1 MINNIQFLRALA
13 AIMVVAYHSSDIVS
27 KYGFEFNGF
36 LDVGYWGAFGVD
48 IFFVISGYIMAMI
61 DDEKHK
67 TPYKFAMDRI
77 IRIVPVYWVLTSL
90 IIAMQ
95 ALIPSVFRDSIYE
108 APQNIASLLFVSEH
122 LGYKYPT
129 LYVGWTLELEM
140 FFYAT
145 FTACLFIKGKASKL
159 VVLST
164 VITVLSVFSV
174 IKPVAMEFVFG
185 ILVYYL
191 SKMISIRNT
200 SKLPSSIF
208 FLVVLTAFWCLFY
221 FDIPSERESIL
232 RPLQA
237 GLVSFFVVIS
247 AIICRDMR
255 SNIFTRIGD
264 ASYSLY
270 LIQVFTIP
278 LIAKV
283 ILKAKVITNGYLV
296 FGTSIFFTVV
306 VGWLFYYLFEK
317 RLVSCLRKLTSARF
331 TKRQMQP

>member
-1 MINNIQFLRALA
+1 MINNVQFLRAMA

-36 LDVGYWGAFGVD
+36 LNIGYWGAFGVD

-90 IIAMQ
+90 IILMQ
-95 ALIPSVFRDSIYE
+95 AVMPSIFRDSIYE
-108 APQNIASLLFVSEH
+108 APQNIASLFFVSEYF
-122 LGYKYPT
+122 GYKYPT

-159 VVLST
+159 IVLSII
-164 VITVLSVFSV
+164 ITAMSVLSV

-185 ILVYYL
+185 MIVYYVT
-191 SKMISIRNT
+191 KIISLRIPY
-200 SKLPSSIF
+200 KLPSSVF
-208 FLVVLTAFWCLFY
+208 FLVVLTAFLCLFY
-221 FDIPSERESIL
+221 LNIPSERESIL
-232 RPLQA
+232 RPLLA
-237 GLVSFFVVIS
+237 GLISFFVVTA
-247 AIICRDMR
+247 AILCRDMR
-255 SNIFTRIGD
+255 INIFTRIGD

-278 LIAKV
+278 LISKI
-283 ILKAKVITNGYLV
+283 ILKSKVVINGYIV
-296 FGTSIFFTVV
+296 FSASVIFTVV
-306 VGWLFYYLFEK
+306 IGFAFYYFFEK
-317 RLVSCLRKLTSARF
+317 KLVSYLRGLARGR
-331 TKRQMQP
+331 THKQQLQS